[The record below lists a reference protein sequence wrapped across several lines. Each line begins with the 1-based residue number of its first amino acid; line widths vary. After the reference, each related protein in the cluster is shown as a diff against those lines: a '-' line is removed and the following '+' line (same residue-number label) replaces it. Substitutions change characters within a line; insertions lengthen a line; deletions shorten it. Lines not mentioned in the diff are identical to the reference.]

1 MTEATGFMSE
11 NRPLRAYAWL
21 IIVYLYAPIVILLAF
36 SFNKS
41 IYIAFPFKALTLD
54 WYAKMLANAGLRQ
67 ALWNSVLV
75 GITASTLSTIIA
87 TLAAKA
93 IARHNVPGDK
103 AIVSLVSLPMVMPE
117 IILGISLLVLL
128 FALGLNLSLL
138 TIVFGHIII
147 CTPYALVIMIS
158 RFQGYDPS
166 YEEASLDLGE
176 GALATFWRVTL
187 PLVWPGIASSLLL
200 TFLISFDDF
209 VVTFFVTGTD
219 QTLPIFIWSQL
230 RFPDRLPGVLALG
243 SLIIIVSTALLIVV
257 EWLRR
262 RGEGALKTA

>member
-1 MTEATGFMSE
+1 MTVQSGFMTQ
-11 NRPLRAYAWL
+11 NRPLAAYALL
-21 IIVYLYAPIVILLAF
+21 IVLYLYVPIVILLAF

-41 IYIAFPFKALTLD
+41 VFIAFPFKGFTLE
-54 WYAKMLANAGLRQ
+54 WYSKMLANAGLGQ
-67 ALWNSVLV
+67 ALWNSILV
-75 GITASTLSTIIA
+75 GIAASTISTIIA

-93 IARHNVPGDK
+93 VARHSVPGTRA
-103 AIVSLVSLPMVMPE
+103 AISLVSLPMVMPE

-128 FALGLNLSLL
+128 FSIGLSLSLL

-176 GALATFWRVTL
+176 GALSTFWRVTL
-187 PLVWPGIASSLLL
+187 PLVWPGIVSSLLL

-209 VVTFFVTGTD
+209 VVTFFLTGTD

-230 RFPDRLPGVLALG
+230 RFSDRLPGVLALG
-243 SLIIIVSTALLIVV
+243 SLIIVVSTALLVLV

-262 RGEGALKTA
+262 RGEGALKTG

>member
-1 MTEATGFMSE
+1 M
-11 NRPLRAYAWL
+11 
-21 IIVYLYAPIVILLAF
+21 IIVYLYAPILILLTF
-36 SFNKS
+36 SFNNS
-41 IYIAFPFKALTLD
+41 IFIAFPFKGLTLK
-54 WYAKMLANAGLRQ
+54 WYQAMLANTQLHQ
-67 ALWNSVLV
+67 ALWNSLV
-75 GITASTLSTIIA
+75 VGVIAALVSTIIA

-93 IARHNVPGDK
+93 VARHNIPGRH

-117 IILGISLLVLL
+117 IILGIAFLVLL
-128 FALGLNLSLL
+128 FSLGVTLSLTSIIL
-138 TIVFGHIII
+138 GHIIV

-176 GALATFWRVTL
+176 GALSTFWRVTL
-187 PLVWPGIASSLLL
+187 PLVWPGVASSLLL

-209 VVTFFVTGTD
+209 VVTFFLTGTE

-243 SLIIIVSTALLIVV
+243 SLIIVISTILLSVV

-262 RGEGALKTA
+262 RGEGALRTI